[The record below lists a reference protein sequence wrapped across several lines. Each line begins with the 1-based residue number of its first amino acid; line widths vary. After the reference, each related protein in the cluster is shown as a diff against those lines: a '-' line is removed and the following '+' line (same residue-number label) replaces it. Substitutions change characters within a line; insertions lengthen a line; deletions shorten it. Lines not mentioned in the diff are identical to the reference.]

1 MAYSLN
7 SVYPSVYPD
16 HLNALSNNSMIYVS
30 NWLHYCSFKIIPQI
44 MKARHFETPNE
55 IIIFTNYASI
65 KAITI
70 DNSQCILS
78 HQLNL
83 LETVHIA
90 FNNYKYQ
97 K

>member
-1 MAYSLN
+1 
-7 SVYPSVYPD
+7 
-16 HLNALSNNSMIYVS
+16 
-30 NWLHYCSFKIIPQI
+30 